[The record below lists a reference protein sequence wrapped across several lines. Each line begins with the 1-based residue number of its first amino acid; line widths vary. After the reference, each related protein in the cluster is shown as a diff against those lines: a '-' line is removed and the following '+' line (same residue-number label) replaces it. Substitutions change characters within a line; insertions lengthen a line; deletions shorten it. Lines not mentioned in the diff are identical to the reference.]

1 VVTRRALRRRGR
13 GERGAAVF
21 IVVMVIALLTAIG
34 LVAAHNASLVDT
46 ASGYD
51 RQLLQTSYLADY
63 AGMVGTAEFGANPQ
77 TYLSLMLQGSEQCP
91 SNGSLTPITTGA
103 PVPCYKL
110 FMDEL
115 SQRIATNFSGQTLLD
130 QQDVSTDG
138 SLGPPL
144 GVGTDM
150 MNGVFMVEMIEAYD
164 SDPKAGSD
172 VGGTS
177 TAFHDVQVTMTA
189 TAQIRS
195 MPTSS
200 ANGDAWCA
208 DTSTSTSASVQAIR
222 AHVTLPN
229 LPPI

>member
-1 VVTRRALRRRGR
+1 MVSGRIRARHSS
-13 GERGAAVF
+13 ERGAAVF

-34 LVAAHNASLVDT
+34 LVAAHTASLVDT

-63 AGMVGTAEFGANPQ
+63 AGMVGTAEFGTNPE
-77 TYLSLMLQGSEQCP
+77 TYLKLMLQGSEQCP
-91 SNGSLTPITTGA
+91 SNGALTPIATGA

-110 FMDEL
+110 FTDEL
-115 SQRIATNFSGQTLLD
+115 SQRVANNFSGQTLLD
-130 QQDVSTDG
+130 TQAAQTDG

-144 GVGTDM
+144 GVGTSM
-150 MNGVFMVEMIEAYD
+150 MNGVFMVEMIEAYN

-172 VGGTS
+172 VGGTA
-177 TAFHDVQVTMTA
+177 TAFHDVQVTLTA

-195 MPTSS
+195 MPTST
-200 ANGDAWCA
+200 ANTDPWCA
-208 DTSTSTSASVQAIR
+208 NTSASTSASVQAVR

>member
-1 VVTRRALRRRGR
+1 
-13 GERGAAVF
+13 
-21 IVVMVIALLTAIG
+21 MVIALLTAIG
-34 LVAAHNASLVDT
+34 LVAAHTASLVDT
-46 ASGYD
+46 AAGYD

-77 TYLSLMLQGSEQCP
+77 TYLSLMLQGTERCP
-91 SNGSLTPITTGA
+91 SNGDLTPITTGA

-110 FMDEL
+110 FMNEL
-115 SQRIATNFSGQTLLD
+115 SQRVATNFSGQSLLD
-130 QQDVSTDG
+130 EQAANVDG

-144 GVGTDM
+144 GVGTNM
-150 MNGVFMVEMIEAYD
+150 MNGVFMVEMIEAYN

-177 TAFHDVQVTMTA
+177 TAFHDVQVTLTA

-195 MPTSS
+195 MPTSTT
-200 ANGDAWCA
+200 NTDPWCA

-229 LPPI
+229 IPPI